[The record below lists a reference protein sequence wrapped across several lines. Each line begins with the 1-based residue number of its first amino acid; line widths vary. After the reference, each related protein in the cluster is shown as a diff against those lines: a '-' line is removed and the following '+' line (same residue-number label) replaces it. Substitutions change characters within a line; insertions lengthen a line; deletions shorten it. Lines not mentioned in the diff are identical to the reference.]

1 MSRHERGRETQLQGH
16 RGRSLAR
23 RGLAGLAA
31 GSQAIGLWVT
41 EKLVKGAIALAAIL
55 IMALVHSWACGGGSP
70 GGSSAAG
77 GGTGAGGEGSRPHA
91 PNAVE
96 LLFTYGSEKEDWIKE
111 VTAAFNDGS
120 HKTAAGRPIYVQA
133 VAEGSG
139 ESIDELL
146 TGSRQAH
153 LTSPASAAFIK
164 LGNAESRTR
173 TGKDL
178 IGPTQNLVL
187 SPVVIAMW
195 KPMAEALGWGARPV
209 GWGDILA
216 LARQPNGWAARGH
229 PEWGPFRLGHTHPE
243 FSNSGLISMLAET
256 YAAVG
261 KVGGLTLADVGRPA
275 TAGYVGGIESA
286 IVHYGSSTGFFGKK
300 MFGNGPQYLSAAVLY
315 ESLVIESTSPKYQ
328 LPFPVVAIYPKEGT
342 FWSDHPVGVV
352 EREWVTPEYREAAK
366 VYIDYLLARPQQER
380 ALALGF
386 RPSAVEVPLG
396 APIDAAHGVD
406 PKQPQTTLEVP
417 PVEVIDA
424 VRKLFQQAKKR
435 SQITLVLDVSG
446 SMNEEHK
453 LENAKAGATELI
465 NLLDADD
472 TFSFLPF
479 NNRLDWAFQ
488 GVALRDARDRARS
501 TLDGVF
507 ASGGTALYDSI
518 AEAHEFQRRLARQQP
533 GRISAVVVLTDGEDT
548 DSTLKLAELL
558 PRLRGGSE
566 SQSIPVF
573 TIGYGRDAN
582 RAVLEQIATATGA
595 RFYEGTPANIRSVF
609 REISTFF

>member
-1 MSRHERGRETQLQGH
+1 MNRQGKDRQRLGRGRPLH
-16 RGRSLAR
+16 VL
-23 RGLAGLAA
+23 GLL
-31 GSQAIGLWVT
+31 
-41 EKLVKGAIALAAIL
+41 ALAA
-55 IMALVHSWACGGGSP
+55 STWACGGGSHS
-70 GGSSAAG
+70 GG
-77 GGTGAGGEGSRPHA
+77 GGTSSASSAGDAAGAGRPRD

-96 LLFTYGSEKEDWIKE
+96 LLFTYGSEKEEWIKE
-111 VTAAFNDGS
+111 VTSAFNDAA
-120 HKTAAGRPIYVQA
+120 HKTASGRPIYVQA
-133 VAEGSG
+133 LAEGSG

-146 TGSRQAH
+146 SGSRKAH

-209 GWGDILA
+209 GWSDILA
-216 LARQPNGWAARGH
+216 LARQPNGWAAYGH

-243 FSNSGLISMLAET
+243 YSNSGLISMLAET
-256 YAAVG
+256 YAAVS
-261 KVGGLTLADVGRPA
+261 KVNGLTLADVARPQ
-275 TAGYVGGIESA
+275 TAAYVGGIESA

-342 FWSDHPVGVV
+342 FWSDHPVGIV
-352 EREWVTPEYREAAK
+352 EREWVTPEHREAAK
-366 VYIDYLLARPQQER
+366 IYVDYLLARPQQER
-380 ALALGF
+380 ALQLGF
-386 RPSAVEVPLG
+386 RPSAVEVPLA

-424 VRKLFQQAKKR
+424 VRKLWQREKKR
-435 SQITLVLDVSG
+435 SQITLVLDTSG

-453 LENAKAGATELI
+453 LENAKAGAEELI

-488 GVALRDARDRARS
+488 NVPLKDARDRARS
-501 TLDGVF
+501 TLNGVF
-507 ASGGTALYDSI
+507 ASGGTALYEAI
-518 AEAHEFQRRLARQQP
+518 AEAYAFQRQLADKQP

-548 DSTLKLAELL
+548 DSSLKLPELL
-558 PRLRGGSE
+558 ARIRGGSE
-566 SQSIPVF
+566 SRTIPVF

-582 RAVLEQIATATGA
+582 RQVLEQIATTTGA

>member
-1 MSRHERGRETQLQGH
+1 MRSRD
-16 RGRSLAR
+16 R
-23 RGLAGLAA
+23 RCLPWFVALPA
-31 GSQAIGLWVT
+31 
-41 EKLVKGAIALAAIL
+41 LVVLLSALALAA
-55 IMALVHSWACGGGSP
+55 CGRGGAAP
-70 GGSSAAG
+70 GAGPAGSNVAAAG
-77 GGTGAGGEGSRPHA
+77 RSPDALQ
-91 PNAVE
+91 

-111 VTAAFNDGS
+111 VTARFNDGGF
-120 HKTAAGRPIYVQA
+120 KTAAGKPIWVEA

-146 TGSRQAH
+146 SGSRRAH

-164 LGNAESRTR
+164 LGNADSRTH

-195 KPMAEALGWGARPV
+195 KPMAEAIGWGARPV
-209 GWGDILA
+209 GWSDILA
-216 LARQPNGWAARGH
+216 LAREPRGWAAHGH
-229 PEWGPFRLGHTHPE
+229 PEWGPFKLGHTHPE
-243 FSNSGLISMLAET
+243 FSNSGLISLLAET
-256 YAAVG
+256 YAAAG
-261 KVGGLTLADVGRPA
+261 KVTGLTLAEVQRPQ
-275 TAGYVGGIESA
+275 TAAFVGGIESA

-300 MFGNGPQYLSAAVLY
+300 MFEKGPGYLSAAVLY

-342 FWSDHPVGVV
+342 FWSDHPVGIV
-352 EREWVTPEYREAAK
+352 EREWVTPEHRAAAK

-380 ALALGF
+380 AMQLGF
-386 RPSAVEVPLG
+386 RPSAVEIAL
-396 APIDAAHGVD
+396 ASPIDAAHGVD

-424 VRKLFQQAKKR
+424 VRKLWHENKKR

-446 SMNEEHK
+446 SMNDEHK
-453 LENAKAGATELI
+453 LENAKAGAEQLI
-465 NLLDADD
+465 QQLDADD

-479 NNRLDWAFQ
+479 NNRLDWAVQ
-488 GVALRDARDRARS
+488 GVALRDARERSLS
-501 TLDGVF
+501 TLQGVF
-507 ASGGTALYDSI
+507 ASGGTALYEAV
-518 AEAHEFQRRLARQQP
+518 AEAYDYQRRLSARDP

-548 DSTLKLAELL
+548 DSTLKLPELL
-558 PRLRGGSE
+558 ARIGGGRE

-582 RAVLEQIATATGA
+582 RQVLERIATATGA
-595 RFYEGTPANIRSVF
+595 RFYVGTPENIRSVF